1 MNKSVNAGFRH
12 TKIRHAMGYRLE
24 DVEALLFFAS
34 VAISDTDGNLQ
45 AMMFADCL
53 MAFEAGIGTL
63 HVLAEGH
70 RQTAFCFVLDK
81 YDDDSGA
88 YHLHLVAVIKSARR
102 KGAGRALINAVMK
115 DIGAEPVTLE
125 SRSEA
130 AGFFENA
137 GFKRS
142 AMLLDHGLVAMH
154 ANTTGKQNS
163 FKKPVY
169 NDVARKAYERRFV
182 AIANKFGFNVGVG

>member
-12 TKIRHAMGYRLE
+12 TKIRHAMGYRME
-24 DVEALLFFAS
+24 DVEALLFFAL
-34 VAISDTDGNLQ
+34 VAISDSDGNLQ

-88 YHLHLVAVIKSARR
+88 YHLHLVSVIKSARG
-102 KGAGRALINAVMK
+102 KGAGRALIDAVMK

-130 AGFFENA
+130 VGFFENA

-142 AMLLDHGLVAMH
+142 DMLLDHGLVAMH
-154 ANTTGKQNS
+154 TNTTGKQNS

-169 NDVARKAYERRFV
+169 NDYTRKVYMKRFEER
-182 AIANKFGFNVGVG
+182 ASAFGFKLR